1 MVAAA
6 GAEEEVAVETKKGQ
20 LMKIRKISTLILL
33 LFARQTLAAEVD
45 VSFKAKDFPLAVKLY
60 EPNAEKSKKISETK
74 VIDNKSSL
82 PVTTEIH
89 GAFKIL
95 AGESK
100 SLVMV
105 IENTTNKDMYF
116 FVAPHTMH
124 PDHASAGFYFECL
137 CNHSV
142 YKLPAGKTWYRVLR
156 LNLIK
161 DSHAKTFKVEHQII
175 GLAENVVK
183 EKYAKRIYNAN

>member
-1 MVAAA
+1 MAVAAA
-6 GAEEEVAVETKKGQ
+6 AAEEVAVEAKVGQ
-20 LMKIRKISTLILL
+20 LMKVKKISTLLILL
-33 LFARQTLAAEVD
+33 FVRQALAAEVD
-45 VSFKAKDFPLAVKLY
+45 VSFKTKDFPLAVKLY
-60 EPNAEKSKKISETK
+60 EPNAEKSKKVSETK
-74 VIDNKSSL
+74 VIDSKASL
-82 PVTTEIH
+82 PITKEIR
-89 GAFKIL
+89 GAFNIL
-95 AGESK
+95 GGESK

-105 IENTTNKDMYF
+105 IENTTGKDMYF

-156 LNLIK
+156 LNLVK
-161 DSHAKTFKVEHQII
+161 DSRVKFFKVEHQII